1 MNNIREELV
10 TKFRE
15 SDPVDAAER
24 LQSADGESIKIRSPT
39 LTEGDVDF
47 VSQNKVKMSQKDI
60 LKKHVSN
67 WADLDL
73 KQRRKVMAHIQS

>member
-1 MNNIREELV
+1 MSNIREELV

-15 SDPVDAAER
+15 SDPVDAAEK
-24 LQSADGESIKIRSPT
+24 LQSSENVKIRSPT
-39 LTEGDVDF
+39 LTEGDVEF
-47 VSQNKVKMSQKDI
+47 VSQNRVKMSQKDI

>member
-24 LQSADGESIKIRSPT
+24 LQAADGESIKIRSPT

-47 VSQNKVKMSQKDI
+47 VSENKVKMSQKDI

>member
-1 MNNIREELV
+1 LSNIREELV

-15 SDPVDAAER
+15 SDPVDAAEK
-24 LQSADGESIKIRSPT
+24 LQSSENVKIRSPT
-39 LTEGDVDF
+39 LTEGDVEF
-47 VSQNKVKMSQKDI
+47 VSQNRVKMSQKDI